1 MKIKTSDRKGN
12 KLKWNFAMGLLHGI
26 FFNGGMGFSDPNTV
40 LPAFINSLT
49 NSKVLIGL
57 FASTV
62 ETKGSFSRLGS
73 VLPQLFVANKLETK
87 IHKKPLLITAIV
99 VRALCW
105 GILAGL
111 IFCFNGSQT
120 FFLLLSSFLLLALF
134 TFMGGVAS
142 IPFMDIWGKALPS
155 NLRGRFFGYRQLLG
169 GILAIG
175 AGFVVQQ
182 ILSNKEIPFPK
193 NFSFLFFLSFIFIS
207 FSYIAL
213 GLVKEPV
220 EEVHR
225 RVVKFRHFLR
235 EAIATLRDDRNYQR
249 FLLVQFLR
257 GTGSLALP
265 FYVIYAKDILKINLG
280 MVGIFI
286 SAQMVGGL
294 LSNLLWAYVS
304 DYIGNRRVI
313 QMSLAISFLTPVVAL
328 LINPGFSSLFIL
340 VFVLIGFFINGGRIG
355 YTNYLLDI
363 SPSKKRPTYI
373 SLSNTFLAP
382 TAIFPLA
389 GGIIIQYISFAT
401 LFILTALAVFAG
413 FFLSFKLEEPRKR

>member
-220 EEVHR
+220 EEVYK

-257 GTGSLALP
+257 GTCSLALP

-286 SAQMVGGL
+286 SAQMG
-294 LSNLLWAYVS
+294 
-304 DYIGNRRVI
+304 RR
-313 QMSLAISFLTPVVAL
+313 
-328 LINPGFSSLFIL
+328 
-340 VFVLIGFFINGGRIG
+340 
-355 YTNYLLDI
+355 
-363 SPSKKRPTYI
+363 
-373 SLSNTFLAP
+373 
-382 TAIFPLA
+382 
-389 GGIIIQYISFAT
+389 IIIQPLMGIRIGLYRQQKSYSNEFSYKFSYPCCCSSDKSRIFFSFYT
-401 LFILTALAVFAG
+401 GVCFDRIFHKWRQNRLHQLFAG
-413 FFLSFKLEEPRKR
+413 YFSQ